1 MDYNRKKLLA
11 SMTRAYLHAVHH
23 VDYDFDDIYNLIDR
37 QIPFNEKFTEFALNV
52 KKYFETLQKA
62 A

>member
-1 MDYNRKKLLA
+1 
-11 SMTRAYLHAVHH
+11 MTKAYLHIKHH

-52 KKYFETLQKA
+52 KKYFETMQKVA
-62 A
+62 